1 MRIQPNCIH
10 DAVAERNGNTSG
22 VPSQAARYPEG
33 ILSWRHF
40 GESGKNFIEIGKR
53 PEIQETMLRF
63 ALPLETDGISQRRRI
78 NAKAQTWKKK
88 SN

>member
-1 MRIQPNCIH
+1 MTRSLSEMAILPECPLRPRGIQK
-10 DAVAERNGNTSG
+10 
-22 VPSQAARYPEG
+22 G

-53 PEIQETMLRF
+53 PEVQETMLRF